1 MVYLTTKL
9 GLILDE
15 LDSVLAEGCVLF
27 NLQGFDVARAK
38 ELLETHEWRS
48 CVISKKKAKK
58 ISELLGRDIPLYDGS
73 EFTLQEGDM
82 IMVYIDYPFAV
93 DESAID
99 QTILSVLPRFDVIE
113 IVNLKNAPSVLTT
126 ADNMI

>member
-1 MVYLTTKL
+1 MVYLTTRL
-9 GLILDE
+9 ELILDE
-15 LDSVLAEGCVLF
+15 LDSALAEGCVLF
-27 NLQGFDVARAK
+27 NQQGFNVAQAK

-48 CVISKKKAKK
+48 CVISKKKVKK

-99 QTILSVLPRFDVIE
+99 PAILSVLPRFDVIE
-113 IVNLKNAPSVLTT
+113 VVNYQHAPSLLTT
-126 ADNMI
+126 DAML